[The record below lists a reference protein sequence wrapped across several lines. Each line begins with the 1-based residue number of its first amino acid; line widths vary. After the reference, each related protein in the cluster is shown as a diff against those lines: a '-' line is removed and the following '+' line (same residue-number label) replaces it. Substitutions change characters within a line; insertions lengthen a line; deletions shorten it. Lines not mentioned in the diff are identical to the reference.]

1 MGWLDEAEYEF
12 QYRCPDGHLSVW
24 QEKTCDKEP
33 RDCLEC
39 GVKAEYL
46 CFVAQPMLLRGRVAY
61 EQNGRKA
68 LRITDGKGG
77 VRYTSVTKENYLET
91 GDVKPAYTSAYQDHL
106 IKTGKVDQLIP
117 YSRDEIIKER
127 AKKKKAK
134 VSEHKG
140 KDAASAPGQKK
151 EKAS

>member
-12 QYRCPDGHLSVW
+12 QYRCADGHISAW
-24 QEKTCDKEP
+24 REKTCDKEP
-33 RDCLEC
+33 RECHEC
-39 GVKAEYL
+39 GERAEYL
-46 CFVAQPMLLRGRVAY
+46 RFEAQPMLLRGRVSY

-68 LRITDGKGG
+68 LRITDGSGG

-91 GDVKPAYTSAYQDHL
+91 GDVKPAYTSAYQEHL
-106 IKTGKVDQLIP
+106 VMTGKIDQLIP

-127 AKKKKAK
+127 AKKQKAK
-134 VSEHKG
+134 VTKHVG
-140 KDAASAPGQKK
+140 KDAAGQNK